1 MYYIG
6 IDFGGT
12 NIKIGIANDN
22 GKIIIQDSVKT
33 LSKRHYS
40 EIIKDM
46 GNLCNDLI
54 KKAGIGHS
62 DINSIGI
69 GSPGSI
75 DSKNGIVKYANNL
88 KWENVPI
95 VSELK
100 KYIDLPVYI
109 SNDAN
114 CAALGEALFGSG
126 KGMKNIIF
134 LTLGTGV
141 GGGIIIDGKL
151 FEGGDPAGA
160 ECGHLVIKMGGNKC
174 SCGRR
179 GCLEAYASATAL
191 IKSTKQ
197 AMKKNPDSAM
207 WKYVNGNIKSV
218 DGRTSFEC
226 AKKGDASALKVVDF
240 YETCLAEG
248 IASFINIFRP
258 EAVLIG
264 GGICAQGDYL
274 IKPLQEKV
282 NRLYYGGSI
291 NSPIPIK
298 VATLKND
305 AGILGAVAL
314 CMNR

>member
-12 NIKIGIANDN
+12 NIKAGIVDVN
-22 GKIIIQDSVKT
+22 GNILIQGSVKT
-33 LSKRHYS
+33 FSKRPYQ

-46 GNLCNDLI
+46 GELCISLVN
-54 KKAGIGHS
+54 KAGLKITDIHS
-62 DINSIGI
+62 VGI

-75 DSKNGIVKYANNL
+75 DSRNGIVKYANNL
-88 KWENVPI
+88 KWHNVPI
-95 VSELK
+95 VAELK
-100 KYIDLPVYI
+100 HYIDLPVFI

-160 ECGHLVIKMGGNKC
+160 ECGHLVIKMGGRKC
-174 SCGRR
+174 TCGRR

-191 IKSTKQ
+191 VRSTKH
-197 AMKKNPDSAM
+197 AMKTNPDSLM
-207 WKYVNGNIKSV
+207 WKYVNGNLKNV

-226 AKKGDASALKVVDF
+226 AKMGDAAAKKVVDF

-258 EAVLIG
+258 EVVLIG
-264 GGICAQGDYL
+264 GGVCAQGDYL
-274 IKPLQEKV
+274 IKPLQQKV
-282 NRLYYGGSI
+282 DNMYYGGDI
-291 NSPIPIK
+291 NPTVPIK

-305 AGILGAVAL
+305 AGILGAAAL
-314 CMNR
+314 CLNR